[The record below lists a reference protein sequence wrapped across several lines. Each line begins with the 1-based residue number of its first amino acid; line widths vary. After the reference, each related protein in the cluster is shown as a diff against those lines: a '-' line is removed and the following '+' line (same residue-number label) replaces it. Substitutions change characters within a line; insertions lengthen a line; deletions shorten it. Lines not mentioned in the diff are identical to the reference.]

1 MGEETAQWT
10 RASTVDLPV
19 RMCQTVGD
27 DAHRVVTSGIDDKI
41 NTLGD
46 GDRVQA

>member
-1 MGEETAQWT
+1 MGGETAQWT
-10 RASTVDLPV
+10 RASIVDLPV
-19 RMCQTVGD
+19 GMCQTVGD
-27 DAHRVVTSGIDDKI
+27 AHGAVTSGSDDKI